1 MPRVFEGAPF
11 PLRTVLITAVDERPA
26 AFGFVAADECGID
39 KAVVMTRTRRN
50 DVRLRFIKSSWP
62 RGFLSVRGVE
72 NLLNGGCP

>member
-26 AFGFVAADECGID
+26 AFGFVAAIELGIEND
-39 KAVVMTRTRRN
+39 VAMTRTRRI
-50 DVRLRFIKSSWP
+50 DKRLRFMMSSYPW
-62 RGFLSVRGVE
+62 GFLSVRGVE